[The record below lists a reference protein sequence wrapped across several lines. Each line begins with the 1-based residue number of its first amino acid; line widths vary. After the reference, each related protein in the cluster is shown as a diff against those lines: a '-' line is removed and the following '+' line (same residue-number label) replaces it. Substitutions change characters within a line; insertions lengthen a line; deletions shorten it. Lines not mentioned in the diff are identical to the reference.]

1 MAASSPS
8 PRGFD
13 SAEADEAVRKAARAE
28 ARRYRAEELTNAFP
42 RREIPVGGCPA
53 GARWSPSVGTC
64 VAPGGSGISTNVG
77 SHDMPLP
84 TLVTLLLA
92 VGIAGAIFVAVAW
105 TALFAIRAL
114 ARRARAAATAADTD
128 KTKPTASFSFRALDT
143 IARFVECLVEHLDER
158 LVGAKGARRESATRA
173 TETETLRG
181 DDDDETTPS
190 GVRLG
195 EAMGACLANLAR
207 EIDIE
212 LSRLD
217 KASGVVTIS
226 APRARAAAG
235 EMASALTAYLEA
247 GDERAADEFRAT
259 FADAAEKAFAETTAK
274 TKTFTFS
281 SSSVSEGGSG
291 AEKSLSA
298 SGARADGAENGKKN
312 ADGVDGSSRTEVSA
326 TSATSPPSNGTEKG
340 GWFSG
345 FVDPIGSFT
354 ETFAV
359 KTAAKTVV
367 VETKETHS
375 DSDRG
380 WGVAVPESVGARA
393 APLVALSP
401 DANAVLAAA
410 AAADDKQLKVLDL
423 AVRYREVL
431 SSERANDIAEK
442 HLSLNQRALETQ
454 RLNLNVLSEKN
465 QLHHES
471 NSLAAEK
478 LEGDMKDRKLALEE
492 KQHLETLAFIADA
505 FYAGLAVVFAATL
518 AGGWRRAVAALGAT
532 VSVCP
537 APPGWFKSGDASG
550 GDPNSERRFSL
561 TRTVW
566 SYASGTGGPGPAEYA
581 WCVAKS
587 LVGAAWGAI
596 VFALISW
603 KLLQYNVVTR
613 FQAAPATVLLAL
625 LGFGCG
631 HLGRTA
637 VDALGGDGSVW
648 LRLWRSY
655 LLFVAVCTWQTK
667 WVTAAL
673 NASGPA
679 GRFGFFFAVAV
690 AAPFCVGAAPFEDVF
705 AKLWVDLMGF
715 VEHYGGEAKDK
726 IVEAAEIIG
735 FGFVF

>member
-1 MAASSPS
+1 MVSSSPS

-13 SAEADEAVRKAARAE
+13 SAEADEAAREAARAE

-53 GARWSPSVGTC
+53 GARWSPSMGTC
-64 VAPGGSGISTNVG
+64 VAAGGSGTIGTNAG

-92 VGIAGAIFVAVAW
+92 VGIAGAIFVVLAW

-128 KTKPTASFSFRALDT
+128 KTKPTASFKALDT
-143 IARFVECLVEHLDER
+143 VARLVEGVVELLDAA
-158 LVGAKGARRESATRA
+158 VGAGGARRETREK
-173 TETETLRG
+173 ETGG
-181 DDDDETTPS
+181 DDGGDHDETTPS

-195 EAMGACLANLAR
+195 AAMGVCLANLAFKTR
-207 EIDIE
+207 RDG
-212 LSRLD
+212 
-217 KASGVVTIS
+217 AGAGVSVS
-226 APRARAAAG
+226 APDARAAAG
-235 EMASALTAYLEA
+235 DMASALTAYLEA
-247 GDERAADEFRAT
+247 GDSAADVFRAT
-259 FADAAEKAFAETTAK
+259 FEDAAEKAFAEETARTNGTLGVEK
-274 TKTFTFS
+274 KPR
-281 SSSVSEGGSG
+281 VEKANA
-291 AEKSLSA
+291 AE
-298 SGARADGAENGKKN
+298 DGKKN
-312 ADGVDGSSRTEVSA
+312 AEGVDASWTEVSA
-326 TSATSPPSNGTEKG
+326 TSTSANATSATSNGTSG

-345 FVDPIGSFT
+345 FADPIGSFT
-354 ETFAV
+354 EAFAV
-359 KTAAKTVV
+359 KSATKTVV
-367 VETKETHS
+367 VETKGSNEPVANEAG
-375 DSDRG
+375 RE
-380 WGVAVPESVGARA
+380 WGVAVPDAPGARA
-393 APLVALSP
+393 SPLAALSP
-401 DANAVLAAA
+401 DADAVLAAA
-410 AAADDKQLKVLDL
+410 SAADDKQLKVLDL

-465 QLHHES
+465 QLHHEA

-478 LEGDMKDRKLALEE
+478 LEGDMKDRATALEE
-492 KQHLETLAFIADA
+492 KQLTETLAFIADA

-518 AGGWRRAVAALGAT
+518 AGGWRRAVAALSAT

-537 APPGWFKSGDASG
+537 APPGWFRASGDAASAAAAEA
-550 GDPNSERRFSL
+550 SASRTRFSL
-561 TRTVW
+561 SRTLW
-566 SYASGTGGPGPAEYA
+566 SYASGTGGPGPAEYV

-587 LVGAAWGAI
+587 LVGAAWGGL
-596 VFALISW
+596 VFALVGW

-637 VDALGGDGSVW
+637 VDALGGDGALW
-648 LRLWRSY
+648 LKLWRSY
-655 LLFVAVCTWQTK
+655 VGFVAVCTWRAR
-667 WVTAAL
+667 WVRGALDAA
-673 NASGPA
+673 GPA
-679 GRFGFFFAVAV
+679 GRAGFFFAVAA

-705 AKLWVDLMGF
+705 AKLWVDAMGAA
-715 VEHYGGEAKDK
+715 EHYGGGAWDRL
-726 IVEAAEIIG
+726 VEAAEIIG

>member
-13 SAEADEAVRKAARAE
+13 SAEADEAVREAARAE

-64 VAPGGSGISTNVG
+64 VAPGGSGISTNAG

-92 VGIAGAIFVAVAW
+92 VGIAGAIFVALAW
-105 TALFAIRAL
+105 TSLFAIRAL

-128 KTKPTASFSFRALDT
+128 KTKPTFSFRALDT
-143 IARFVECLVEHLDER
+143 IARFVEGVVEHLDER
-158 LVGAKGARRESATRA
+158 LVGAGGARREKKSATRA
-173 TETETLRG
+173 KETETLRG

-195 EAMGACLANLAR
+195 EAMGVCLANLAR
-207 EIDIE
+207 EIEIE
-212 LSRLD
+212 LSRRD
-217 KASGVVTIS
+217 KASGGVTIS

-259 FADAAEKAFAETTAK
+259 FADAAEKAFAEETAK
-274 TKTFTFS
+274 TKTFTVS
-281 SSSVSEGGSG
+281 SSSAPEEGSG
-291 AEKSLSA
+291 AEKRPSA
-298 SGARADGAENGKKN
+298 SASRADGAEDGKKN
-312 ADGVDGSSRTEVSA
+312 ADGVDGSSWTEVSA
-326 TSATSPPSNGTEKG
+326 TTATSTSTSNGTSG

-367 VETKETHS
+367 VETKETK

-380 WGVAVPESVGARA
+380 WGVAVPELTGARA
-393 APLVALSP
+393 SPLVALSP

-410 AAADDKQLKVLDL
+410 TAADDKQLKVLDL

-492 KQHLETLAFIADA
+492 KQHAETLAFIADA

-518 AGGWRRAVAALGAT
+518 AGGWRRAVAALSAT

-537 APPGWFKSGDASG
+537 APPGWFRSGDAASG
-550 GDPNSERRFSL
+550 DRDERRFSL
-561 TRTVW
+561 TRTLW

-587 LVGAAWGAI
+587 LVGAAWGGL
-596 VFALISW
+596 VFALVGW

-637 VDALGGDGSVW
+637 VDALGGDGAVW

-655 LLFVAVCTWQTK
+655 LGFVAVCTWQAR
-667 WVTAAL
+667 WVRAAL

-679 GRFGFFFAVAV
+679 GRAGFFFAVAV

-705 AKLWVDLMGF
+705 AKLWVDLMGA

>member
-1 MAASSPS
+1 MVSSSPS

-13 SAEADEAVRKAARAE
+13 SAEADEAAREAARAE

-53 GARWSPSVGTC
+53 GARWSPSMGTC
-64 VAPGGSGISTNVG
+64 VAAGGSGTIGTNAG

-92 VGIAGAIFVAVAW
+92 VGIAGAIFVVLAW

-128 KTKPTASFSFRALDT
+128 KTKPTASFKALDT
-143 IARFVECLVEHLDER
+143 VARLVEGVVELLDAA
-158 LVGAKGARRESATRA
+158 VGAGGARRETREK
-173 TETETLRG
+173 ETGG
-181 DDDDETTPS
+181 DDGGDHDETTPS

-195 EAMGACLANLAR
+195 AAMGVCLANLAFKTR
-207 EIDIE
+207 RDG
-212 LSRLD
+212 
-217 KASGVVTIS
+217 AGAGVSVS
-226 APRARAAAG
+226 APDARAAAG
-235 EMASALTAYLEA
+235 DMASALTAYLEA
-247 GDERAADEFRAT
+247 GDSAADAFRAT
-259 FADAAEKAFAETTAK
+259 FEDAAEKAFAEETARTNGTLGVEK
-274 TKTFTFS
+274 KPR
-281 SSSVSEGGSG
+281 VEKANP
-291 AEKSLSA
+291 AE
-298 SGARADGAENGKKN
+298 DGKKN
-312 ADGVDGSSRTEVSA
+312 AEGVDASWTEVSA
-326 TSATSPPSNGTEKG
+326 TSTSANATSATSNGTSG

-345 FVDPIGSFT
+345 FADPIGSFT
-354 ETFAV
+354 EAFAV
-359 KTAAKTVV
+359 KSATKTVV
-367 VETKETHS
+367 VETKGSNEPVANEAG
-375 DSDRG
+375 RE
-380 WGVAVPESVGARA
+380 WGVAVPDAPGARA
-393 APLVALSP
+393 SPLAALSP
-401 DANAVLAAA
+401 DADAVLAAA
-410 AAADDKQLKVLDL
+410 SAADDKQLKVLDL

-465 QLHHES
+465 QLHHEA

-478 LEGDMKDRKLALEE
+478 LEGDMKDRATALEE
-492 KQHLETLAFIADA
+492 KQHAETLAFIADA

-518 AGGWRRAVAALGAT
+518 AGGWRRAVAALSAT

-537 APPGWFKSGDASG
+537 APPGWFRASGDAAS
-550 GDPNSERRFSL
+550 SAAAEASASRTRFSL
-561 TRTVW
+561 SRTLW
-566 SYASGTGGPGPAEYA
+566 SYASGTGGPGPAEYV

-587 LVGAAWGAI
+587 LVGAAWGGL
-596 VFALISW
+596 VFALVGW

-637 VDALGGDGSVW
+637 VDALGGDGALW
-648 LRLWRSY
+648 LKLWRSY
-655 LLFVAVCTWQTK
+655 VGFVAVCTWRAR
-667 WVTAAL
+667 WVRGALDAA
-673 NASGPA
+673 GPA
-679 GRFGFFFAVAV
+679 GRAGFFFAVAA

-705 AKLWVDLMGF
+705 AKLWVDAMGAA
-715 VEHYGGEAKDK
+715 EHYGGGAWDRL
-726 IVEAAEIIG
+726 VEAAEIIG